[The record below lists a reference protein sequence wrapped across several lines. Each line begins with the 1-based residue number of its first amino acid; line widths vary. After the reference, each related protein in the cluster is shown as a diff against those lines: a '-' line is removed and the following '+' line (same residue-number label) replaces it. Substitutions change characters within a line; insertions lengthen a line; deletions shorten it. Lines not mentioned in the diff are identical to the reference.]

1 MEPERVSFVCAR
13 SSPGAM
19 NGCPLTVAFSDIE
32 FFLLHSVG
40 EIQTYQLEANG
51 EVRWSRS
58 LSEVAIIKLLG
69 LIHGFPY

>member
-32 FFLLHSVG
+32 FFPLHSMG
-40 EIQTYQLEANG
+40 KIQTYQPEAND
-51 EVRWSRS
+51 EARWSS
-58 LSEVAIIKLLG
+58 SISEVAVIKPLG
-69 LIHGFPY
+69 LIHGLPY